1 MAAGSTIVRQVRG
14 LANAAI
20 LASTVLGPAA
30 IGAEAPYE
38 DPAARA
44 PVLDAIFAEYSDE
57 RSPGIALGVLWNGH
71 SFARGYGYAD
81 LEHDVPVTPDT
92 VFHVASV
99 SKQFTA
105 FCAALLAAEGRVD
118 LDGDLR
124 SILPEL
130 SGFDSA
136 TDAAITP
143 RHLILHTS
151 GLRDQWTLFVLG
163 GMEMDNR
170 LRQRQIL
177 RMVERQQALNFPPG
191 TNFAYSNTGY
201 TLLAEL
207 VARRSGR
214 SFAEF
219 ADARIFQPLGMTNT
233 FFYDDVTELVD
244 GRAESY
250 ESGEDGRWRR
260 SLLNFDN
267 AGATSLHTTAPDL
280 LKWARNFLAPSVG
293 AGSALDSLM
302 RMGALDDGTPIDYG
316 FGLQSREIAGH
327 RALWHSGSDAG
338 FRSILSV
345 FPDEGLAVVI
355 LANSPVNLMAPLLS
369 VASLYLQDD
378 AEAWREALPA
388 ATPGTPKLD
397 GLLGHYS
404 APNRPAIRLLER
416 GGRVVAGI
424 AGDDTGP
431 VTFRADGSF
440 DFGDEERIR
449 GTHYHPVFEEGR
461 VTALEE
467 RGAAVVQGRRTVY
480 RKFKPRQPFAAELA
494 ALAGDYRSPELD
506 ITWSL
511 SVEDGELYI
520 ESLWSERLHLEPLT
534 ANRFGGKWPMHDVRI
549 ERDSRGRPVA
559 LVVSS
564 ERARNVRLV
573 RQD

>member
-1 MAAGSTIVRQVRG
+1 MAAGTAIVRQLRG
-14 LANAAI
+14 FANSAIFAFAVFGQAA
-20 LASTVLGPAA
+20 T
-30 IGAEAPYE
+30 GAEAPYG

-44 PVLDAIFAEYSDE
+44 STLDAIFSEYSGE
-57 RSPGIALGVLWNGH
+57 RSPGIAVGVLRNGH
-71 SFARGYGYAD
+71 SFTRAYGYAD
-81 LEHDVPVTPDT
+81 LEHDVPVTPNT

-130 SGFDSA
+130 SGFDS
-136 TDAAITP
+136 TITP

-151 GLRDQWTLFVLG
+151 GLRDQWSLFVLG

-214 SFAEF
+214 PFAEF
-219 ADARIFQPLGMTNT
+219 ADARIFQPLDMANT
-233 FFYDDVTELVD
+233 FFYDDVTELVK

-250 ESGEDGRWRR
+250 ERGDDGRWRR

-280 LKWARNFLAPSVG
+280 LKWARNFLVPSVG

-302 RMGALDDGTPIDYG
+302 RMGTLDDGTPIDYG

-327 RALWHSGSDAG
+327 TALWHSGSDAG

-345 FPDEGLAVVI
+345 FPDEGFAVVI
-355 LANSPVNLMAPLLS
+355 LANSPVNLMAPMHS

-388 ATPGTPKLD
+388 ATPGMPKLD
-397 GLLGHYS
+397 GLLGHYA

-416 GGRVVAGI
+416 GGGVVAEITG
-424 AGDDTGP
+424 GDTRP

-449 GTHYHPVFEEGR
+449 GTHYHPVREDGR
-461 VTALEE
+461 VMALEE
-467 RGAAVVQGRRTVY
+467 RGAAVLQGRRTVY
-480 RKFKPRQPFAAELA
+480 RKFEPLRPSAAELA

-511 SVEDGELYI
+511 SVDDGELYI

-534 ANRFGGKWPMHDVRI
+534 SSRFGGKWPMHDVRI
-549 ERDSRGRPVA
+549 ERNSHGRPVA
-559 LVVSS
+559 LLVSS

-573 RQD
+573 RED